1 MANAIIVHG
10 SLDQEEYHSNTYP
23 SPSNSW
29 FIPWLQ
35 KQLLLKDIL
44 TQTPEMP
51 TPYRPEYSEW
61 KKTIEQYDI
70 NSGTI
75 LVGHSCGAGFLLK
88 WLAETKT
95 KVWKLILVAPWLDLG
110 NATNNLL
117 NFTLDPKLTDIVHN
131 IHVLISEDDF
141 EENVQE
147 SAELIIKTYKNINIH
162 RFQNKGHF
170 TGIENME
177 APELLQI
184 CLD

>member
-1 MANAIIVHG
+1 MVNAIIVHG
-10 SLDQEEYHSNTYP
+10 RLDQEEYYSNTYP

-51 TPYRPEYSEW
+51 TPFRPEYSEW
-61 KKTIEQYDI
+61 KKTIEQFDV

-75 LVGHSCGAGFLLK
+75 LIGHSWGAGFLLK

-95 KVWKLILVAPWLDLG
+95 KVWKLVLVAPWLDLE
-110 NATNNLL
+110 NTTRLL
-117 NFTLDPKLTDIVHN
+117 NFTLDPKLSDTVHN
-131 IHVLISEDDF
+131 IHILVSEDDF

-147 SAELIIKTYKNINIH
+147 TTKLLIDTYKNMHIH

-177 APELLQI
+177 TPELLQI